1 MKMKRT
7 VVKSKAFSST
17 PKPSAASKDFAK
29 RPKSKAIKNAKGYKG
44 GGYGGSSDPA
54 RND

>member
-1 MKMKRT
+1 MKRT
-7 VVKSKAFSST
+7 VVKSKGFSAT
-17 PKPSAASKDFAK
+17 PKASMASKDAAK
-29 RPKSKAIKNAKGYKG
+29 RPKSKVIKNAKGYKG

>member
-7 VVKSKAFSST
+7 VVKSKGFSST
-17 PKPSAASKDFAK
+17 PKPSMASKDFAK
-29 RPKSKAIKNAKGYKG
+29 QPKSKAIRNAKAAKG
-44 GGYGGSSDPA
+44 STFGGSSDPA